1 MTMKKNLS
9 RKKILVGVIFL
20 SAVILIT
27 YFGRVGYS
35 VHQEIKKQWL
45 LEAKPVPTRR
55 ISTQAPKQVPDGV
68 KIFPY
73 LAEVRAVL
81 AINQVILIASDS
93 GLGIVKA
100 GKVEVITRANGL
112 PGSGLSHLEMV
123 NGKVLALS
131 SEGLLALH
139 GDWAAPVPTV
149 EIERFFPAD
158 GATLVDLWTDGQT
171 VLLLDNRGRVLQ
183 FAENRFGEIAR
194 ATPDP
199 TARLG
204 LLNRQPVVGNA
215 GGDLA
220 VWEPKSE
227 KMRSQ
232 SLWPKEVGERAVQ
245 AIAVDQQG
253 LLVGTATALW
263 RVDSLGAT
271 RLLDHF
277 AVSAIAVWNDQIW
290 VGGPAGEV
298 RDLSGEHRI
307 SLGVPIH
314 RLRPDGAR
322 LLIAANDGLFAAD
335 PSGAAVP
342 LIAAEQLKP
351 VPEGYL
357 AALAGAGDRVLVGTL
372 NRGLWALDPEN
383 PPAQPAA
390 LENLGI
396 NQIVPDGPNTWVAT
410 TNGLFQ
416 LDGGLKPVHR
426 WTDKDG
432 LPHRYVTSVV
442 AENRRLIVGTSGGVA
457 QITPG
462 GIRAVDAFHGLA
474 GNQVYCLAPF
484 GRELAAGGL
493 AGLTLLGG
501 ADGLTVRRNLNVASG
516 QLPHNWVNALLPDE
530 ERLWVG
536 TYGGGIVV
544 LDAEGRAQPAAET
557 AGVSINSGAALI
569 VGNARFFGTLTK
581 GLAASRDGRRWVFID
596 QPLLSPN
603 VTALAATPGF
613 LWVGGDR
620 GLVRLPWDLLR
631 RRLE

>member
-45 LEAKPVPTRR
+45 LEAKPIPTRR
-55 ISTQAPKQVPDGV
+55 ISTRAPKQVPDGV

-73 LAEVRAVL
+73 LAEVRDVL
-81 AINQVILIASDS
+81 AINQVILITSNS
-93 GLGIVKA
+93 GLGIVKSN
-100 GKVEVITRANGL
+100 KVDIISRVNGL
-112 PGSGLSHLEMV
+112 PGSGLSHLAMINE
-123 NGKVLALS
+123 KVFALS
-131 SEGLLALH
+131 PEGLLVLR
-139 GDWAAPVPTV
+139 GDWAAPAPVID
-149 EIERFFPAD
+149 IERFFPAD
-158 GATLVDLWTDGQT
+158 GAKLVDLWTDGQT
-171 VLLLDNRGRVLQ
+171 VLLLDSLGRVLQ

-194 ATPDP
+194 VAPDP

-204 LLNRQPVVGNA
+204 LLNRQPVVGTA

-263 RVDSLGAT
+263 RVDALGAT
-271 RLLDHF
+271 CLLDNF

-298 RDLSGEHRI
+298 RDLPGGHRI

-335 PSGAAVP
+335 SSGAAGA

-357 AALAGAGDRVLVGTL
+357 SALATAGDRVLVGTL
-372 NRGLWALDPEN
+372 NRGLWVLDPDN
-383 PPAQPAA
+383 PPARPAA

-396 NQIVPDGPNTWVAT
+396 NQIVPDGPDTWVAT

-416 LDGGLKPVHR
+416 LDGSLKPVHR
-426 WTDKDG
+426 WTDQDG
-432 LPHRYVTSVV
+432 LPHRYVTAVV
-442 AENRRLIVGTSGGVA
+442 IENRRLIVGTSGGVA
-457 QITPG
+457 QVTPG

-484 GRELAAGGL
+484 GKEIAAGGL

-501 ADGLTVRRNLNVASG
+501 TDGLTVQRNLNVTSG
-516 QLPHNWVNALLPDE
+516 HLPHNWVNALLPYE
-530 ERLWVG
+530 ERLFVG

-557 AGVSINSGAALI
+557 AGVSINGGAALAI
-569 VGNARFFGTLTK
+569 GNGLFFGTLTK
-581 GLAASRDGRRWVFID
+581 GLAASRDGRRWIYID

-613 LWVGGDR
+613 IWVGGDR
-620 GLVRLPWDLLR
+620 GLIRLPWDLLR